1 MYATAHSLCCAVAKD
16 TILCSS
22 YTPGKIK
29 SMKKQRR
36 GGEER
41 GREGRGRK
49 ERREGGDGARW
60 RVGGEEGR
68 RETVTSLPK
77 DSISPSVKWEY
88 YPHIRLVVRI
98 EGIPSV
104 KQQYRAGAPKYQRAE
119 GPAQLTP
126 SSY

>member
-1 MYATAHSLCCAVAKD
+1 MYATADSLGCAVAKD

-22 YTPGKIK
+22 YTPVKIK
-29 SMKKQRR
+29 REKKQRR

-49 ERREGGDGARW
+49 EGEEGGREGERW

-68 RETVTSLPK
+68 REKATSLPK

-104 KQQYRAGAPKYQRAE
+104 KQQYRAGAPNIKK
-119 GPAQLTP
+119 LKDLP
-126 SSY
+126 S